1 MSKAITERPE
11 ERPAPAGWG
20 PSNEVAPSVVRED
33 EPGLARTMGMC
44 GAALVIFGGMAL
56 AFNAA
61 GKAVR
66 VSPGWATFTLA
77 VGLVGLMLHA
87 AFERDLQIRRVYLG
101 FGVLTLVIGAFLCVL
116 PYPVKG
122 GQFAP
127 GVGCMTLALIFLLA
141 AHHNETDPWA
151 RNMLGLVLGGAGVVL
166 AAVGLFG
173 GSLTVDFLLPYGLF
187 LSLLGLLYVASFVVV
202 QGTQNDLAYRAG
214 LLAGAGGAVVFLVAL
229 VRSVIPALAHRAAG
243 GAAGQF
249 LIPQGLLLMLLGF
262 LYVVV
267 AVGLCS
273 DRQLVTMTRREL
285 GAFFY
290 SPVAYFVLLG
300 FTLAAG
306 INFAYFVSL
315 LNSVRTGG
323 VPEPIVQYY
332 VITFWSVLSI
342 LVAVPLLTMRL
353 LSEEQRTGTLE
364 VLLTAP
370 VGETGVVLSKFLA
383 AFIMFMTVCVPFGIL
398 LIALR
403 VIGGQPF
410 DYLPLLA
417 FLVALAVTG
426 AGFVSIGLFFSSL
439 TRNQIV
445 SAVLT
450 FVTLLALTFPFF
462 VRRPLS
468 SVERQG
474 TWGTFLGHVSY
485 LDAWETALGG
495 RLPVQVLLFFGSV
508 AVFFLFVTVKK
519 LEARKW
525 L

>member
-1 MSKAITERPE
+1 MSKAITEKPE
-11 ERPAPAGWG
+11 ERPAPGGWG
-20 PSNEVAPSVVRED
+20 PSDEVAPSVVRED
-33 EPGLARTMGMC
+33 EPGFARTLGMC

-87 AFERDLQIRRVYLG
+87 AFERDLQIRRIYLG
-101 FGVLTLVIGAFLCVL
+101 FGVLALAVGAFLCVL

-127 GVGCMTLALIFLLA
+127 GAGCMTLALFFLLA
-141 AHHNETDPWA
+141 THHNETDPWA
-151 RNMLGLVLGGAGVVL
+151 RNVLGLVLGGAGAVL

-173 GSLTVDFLLPYGLF
+173 GSLTVNFLLPYGLF
-187 LSLLGLLYVASFVVV
+187 LALLGLLYAASFVVV
-202 QGTQNDLAYRAG
+202 RGTQDDLAYWAG
-214 LLAGAGGAVVFLVAL
+214 VAAGAGGALVFLVAL
-229 VRSVIPALAHRAAG
+229 VRSVLPALAHRAAA

-249 LIPQGLLLMLLGF
+249 LIPQGLLLMLLGV
-262 LYVVV
+262 LYVAV
-267 AVGLCS
+267 ALGLCS
-273 DRQLVTMTRREL
+273 DRHLVTMTRREL

-300 FTLAAG
+300 FTLAAW
-306 INFAYFVSL
+306 INFDYFIRI
-315 LNSVRTGG
+315 LNSARMG

-332 VITFWSVLSI
+332 VITFWPVLSV

-370 VGETGVVLSKFLA
+370 VGETTVVLSKFLA
-383 AFIMFMTVCVPFGIL
+383 AFIMFMTVCVPFGVL

-403 VIGGQPF
+403 VVGGQPF

-417 FLVALAVTG
+417 FLVVLAATG
-426 AGFVSIGLFFSSL
+426 AGFVGIGLFFSSL
-439 TRNQIV
+439 TRNQIA

-450 FVTLLALTFPFF
+450 FAILLVLTFPYFLL
-462 VRRPLS
+462 RPLS
-468 SVERQG
+468 GAEREG
-474 TWGTFLGHVSY
+474 TWGTFLRHVSY

-495 RLPVQVLLFFGSV
+495 RLPIQLLLFYGAV
-508 AVFFLFVTVKK
+508 ALFFLFVTVKK